1 MSGFQTQ
8 TIINGCAT
16 VIHGAALLLLVHVS
30 LCISSHC
37 SSMKN
42 KPNFLPLER
51 GSLAAMN
58 TKDDLLSKM
67 AFLISQGSVASGHT
81 VMSAADTRQ
90 ISSEFLNTK
99 NR

>member
-1 MSGFQTQ
+1 
-8 TIINGCAT
+8 
-16 VIHGAALLLLVHVS
+16 
-30 LCISSHC
+30 
-37 SSMKN
+37 
-42 KPNFLPLER
+42 LPLER

-67 AFLISQGSVASGHT
+67 AFLISQGSVATGHT